1 MSLLKTNDFKCHY
14 LTNISRLKGSEFK
27 HLEIGMQMIFQ
38 NPKSSLNPRMKIY
51 GFIAELL
58 RLHRLCERDEEK
70 A

>member
-1 MSLLKTNDFKCHY
+1 MSLLKINDFKCHY
-14 LTNISRLKGSEFK
+14 LTDIPGLKGSEFK
-27 HLEIGMQMIFQ
+27 HLETEMQMIFQ

-51 GFIAELL
+51 GSIAELL